1 MDNKTLFVILS
12 LLLVAGTVAL
22 LAYMAKPIITGVK
35 TCGVE
40 NCHGLEVSCGSNLPL
55 VCTET
60 YQEGDRCRQYASCQ
74 IVGGNCALVI
84 GKEFND
90 CKTCVEA
97 CLEKKDSRDIY
108 RCESHC

>member
-1 MDNKTLFVILS
+1 MENMAIFVILS
-12 LLLVAGTVAL
+12 LLLVTGTVAV
-22 LAYMAKPIITGVK
+22 LAYLAKPIISGVE
-35 TCGVE
+35 TCGIE
-40 NCHGLEVSCGSNLPL
+40 NCHGLEVSSGPKFAP

-60 YQEGDRCRQYASCQ
+60 YEVGDRCRQYASFQ
-74 IVGGNCALVI
+74 IVSGNCSLVT

-108 RCESHC
+108 RCENQC

>member
-1 MDNKTLFVILS
+1 MDNKTIFVILS
-12 LLLVAGTVAL
+12 LLLVISTFAL
-22 LAYMAKPIITGVK
+22 LLYLAKPIITGVK

-40 NCHGLEVSCGSNLPL
+40 NCHGLEVSCGPNLPL

-60 YQEGDRCRQYASCQ
+60 YEVGDRCRQYASCQ
-74 IVGGNCALVI
+74 IVSGNCSLVE

-97 CLEKKDSRDIY
+97 CTEKKDSRDIY
-108 RCESHC
+108 RCENQC